1 MDAEF
6 LDKKIEKDFYNDL
19 PGFVCES
26 LDRIIR
32 KYGDQPWFLKAWNEY
47 RSHVLESNM
56 DDMKMP
62 GFVFKKY
69 IDNKIEHSDLFA
81 NEEYT
86 IGDLMHYG
94 TKRHSGRYPWGSGE
108 DPFQHAPDFY
118 NRVRKY
124 EKQGLNEQEICE
136 LEGVNSKELRIVK
149 SIGKDRIRSDKIA
162 YAKSAKA
169 DGKSNVQIAKELSAK
184 YNEDIGDTTVISLLN
199 ADREAR
205 MNIASKT
212 ADSLKKIINE
222 TPSGMLDMGTGIER
236 ELNISKEKL
245 DAALYILQAS
255 GYNVY
260 TVRVPQATQKG
271 QGTILRV
278 LAKPDVEKP
287 KQADFDKIGHITD
300 YTSDDGA
307 TLRPAFV
314 YPKSMDS
321 KRLMIRY
328 AEDGGLAKDGVVE
341 IRRGVKDLSLGE
353 TDYAQVRILVDND
366 HYIKGMAVYSD
377 GSDMPDGVDVIF
389 NTNKDKS
396 ISKLDVL
403 KSTKDN
409 LKKDPNNPFGSAIKE
424 GIGPKGGQSYYL
436 DENGK
441 PQLSLINKRADEGD
455 WYKWS
460 KELPSQ
466 FLAKQP
472 VSLIKRQLALAEVG
486 KESEYE
492 QINKISNPLLK
503 QQTLNEFADKCDKA
517 AVDLKAAN
525 LPNQKYQVI
534 LPLSTIKDNEIYAPN
549 YEDGS
554 EVILVRFPHG
564 GTYEIPR
571 LKVNNRNE
579 EGNKVITPSALDAV
593 GISHNTAAVLSGADF
608 DGDTVMVIPVNGKFR
623 VSTKDP
629 LPGLKG
635 FDPTMSYGPDSHTT
649 DKDGVEHYYRNG
661 IEYKH
666 ITKQEMQKQ
675 MGVIS
680 NLITDMTIKGGATDD
695 EYARAVRHS
704 MVVIDSYKHHLD
716 YKKSEEDNGIKNLQD
731 KYQLQVDPKTGR
743 THHGAST
750 LISKSKSEVRIP
762 KRTEGDYFSVKTG
775 ERLKPLDEEKGLYIN
790 PETGE
795 IFSGKEKRV
804 YYADPKTGEK
814 VYRETGDMIRTIKY
828 KDSNGKTKNAKVFQ
842 KDNKFYYKDSEGSIK
857 QVTNEEI
864 KETPVL
870 VKSTKMAEAKDART
884 LSSGTIQEEL
894 YADYANKMKSL
905 ANRAR
910 KEAISTEDYEYSP
923 AANKTYAKEIEELD
937 QKLDESLRNAPKERQ
952 AQMITA
958 AQMESVREEN
968 PGLTD
973 EEESKI
979 KTRLLMAARVR
990 VGAKRTEIYISD
1002 DQWKAIQSGA
1012 VSKNKLTLI
1021 FKAAD
1026 KSRLKELSMPLPT
1039 NKLSRGEVSRIK
1051 SMSKLGYTNEEIAD
1065 QLGISSSTVVGYLSG
1080 EKEAK

>member
-1 MDAEF
+1 MYY
-6 LDKKIEKDFYNDL
+6 KT
-19 PGFVCES
+19 
-26 LDRIIR
+26 
-32 KYGDQPWFLKAWNEY
+32 
-47 RSHVLESNM
+47 
-56 DDMKMP
+56 
-62 GFVFKKY
+62 
-69 IDNKIEHSDLFA
+69 
-81 NEEYT
+81 EED
-86 IGDLMHYG
+86 ILCHYG
-94 TKRHSGRYPWGSGE
+94 MPRRSGRYPWGSGE

-118 NRVRKY
+118 NRVREY
-124 EKQGLNEQEICE
+124 EKQGLSEQEICK

-149 SIGKDRIRSDKIA
+149 SIGKDRIRADKIA

-169 DGKSNVQIAKELSAK
+169 DGKSNVQIAKELSAR

-199 ADREAR
+199 SDREAR
-205 MNIASKT
+205 MNVASKT
-212 ADSLKKIINE
+212 ADSLKKVLDE

-245 DAALYILQAS
+245 DAALYILQSS

-260 TVRVPQATQKG
+260 NVRVPQATQKG

-300 YTSDDGA
+300 YTSDDGT
-307 TLRPAFV
+307 TLRPSFV

-328 AEDGGLAKDGVVE
+328 AEDGGLAKDGLVE

-353 TDYAQVRILVDND
+353 SEYAQVRILVDND

-396 ISKLDVL
+396 VSKIDVL

-409 LKKDPNNPFGSAIKE
+409 LRKDPKNPFGSAIKE

-441 PQLSLINKRADEGD
+441 EQLSLINKRSDEGD
-455 WYKWS
+455 WDKWS
-460 KELPSQ
+460 KELPAQ

-472 VSLIKRQLALAEVG
+472 VSLIKRQLSLAEVG

-503 QQTLNEFADKCDKA
+503 KQMLNEFADKCDKA

-549 YEDGS
+549 YPDGS

-571 LKVNNRNE
+571 LKVNNRNK
-579 EGNKVITPSALDAV
+579 EGQKVITPGALDAV
-593 GISHNTAAVLSGADF
+593 GISHNTAAILSGADF

-635 FDPTMSYGPDSHTT
+635 FDPTMSYGPDPDSPKI
-649 DKDGVEHYYRNG
+649 DKDGTEHYYRNG

-666 ITKQEMQKQ
+666 ITKSEMQKQ
-675 MGVIS
+675 MGVVS

-731 KYQLQVDPKTGR
+731 KYQLQFDPETGR

-750 LISKSKSEVRIP
+750 LISKSKSEIRVP
-762 KRTEGDYFSVKTG
+762 KRIRGAYFSVKTG
-775 ERLKPLDEEKGLYIN
+775 ERLDLLDEKNDLYVN

-814 VYRETGDMIRTIKY
+814 VYRETGDMVRTIKY
-828 KDSNGKTKNAKVFQ
+828 KDSNGKSRNAKVFE
-842 KDNKFYYKDSEGSIK
+842 KDNKLYYKDSEGSIR
-857 QVTNEEI
+857 QVTNEKI

-870 VKSTKMAEAKDART
+870 IESTKMAEAKDART

-923 AANKTYAKEIEELD
+923 SANKTYSKEVAELD
-937 QKLDESLRNAPKERQ
+937 EKLDESLRNAPKERQ

-958 AQMESVREEN
+958 AQMESVKEDN

-979 KTRLLMAARVR
+979 KTRLLMTARAK
-990 VGAKRTEIYISD
+990 VGAKRTEIYITD
-1002 DQWKAIQSGA
+1002 NQWKAIQSGA
-1012 VSKNKLTLI
+1012 VSKNKLAQI
-1021 FKAAD
+1021 FDHAD
-1026 KSRLKELSMPLPT
+1026 KSRLKELSMPLPS
-1039 NKLSRGEVSRIK
+1039 NKLSKGEVSRIK
-1051 SMSKLGYTNEEIAD
+1051 SMSKLGYTNEEIAQ
-1065 QLGISSSTVVGYLSG
+1065 QLGISSSTVVDYLSG

>member
-1 MDAEF
+1 MYY
-6 LDKKIEKDFYNDL
+6 KT
-19 PGFVCES
+19 
-26 LDRIIR
+26 
-32 KYGDQPWFLKAWNEY
+32 
-47 RSHVLESNM
+47 
-56 DDMKMP
+56 
-62 GFVFKKY
+62 
-69 IDNKIEHSDLFA
+69 
-81 NEEYT
+81 EED
-86 IGDLMHYG
+86 ILCHYG
-94 TKRHSGRYPWGSGE
+94 MPRRSGRYPWGSGE

-118 NRVRKY
+118 NRVREY
-124 EKQGLNEQEICE
+124 EKQGLSEQEICK

-149 SIGKDRIRSDKIA
+149 SIGKDRIRADKIA

-199 ADREAR
+199 SDREAR
-205 MNIASKT
+205 MNVASKT
-212 ADSLKKIINE
+212 ADSLKKVLDE

-245 DAALYILQAS
+245 DAALYILQSS

-300 YTSDDGA
+300 YTSYDGI
-307 TLRPAFV
+307 TLRPSFV

-328 AEDGGLAKDGVVE
+328 AEDGGLAKDGLVE

-353 TDYAQVRILVDND
+353 SEYAQVRILVDND

-396 ISKLDVL
+396 VPKMDVL

-409 LKKDPNNPFGSAIKE
+409 LRKDPKNPFGSAIKE

-441 PQLSLINKRADEGD
+441 EQLSLINKRSDEGD
-455 WYKWS
+455 WDKWS
-460 KELPSQ
+460 KELPAQ

-472 VSLIKRQLALAEVG
+472 VSLIKRQLSLAEVG
-486 KESEYE
+486 KESEFE

-503 QQTLNEFADKCDKA
+503 KQMLNEFADKCDKA

-549 YEDGS
+549 YPDGS

-571 LKVNNRNE
+571 LKVNNRNK
-579 EGNKVITPSALDAV
+579 EGQKVITPGALDAV
-593 GISHNTAAVLSGADF
+593 GISHNTAAILSGADF

-635 FDPTMSYGPDSHTT
+635 FDPTMSYGPDPDSPKI
-649 DKDGVEHYYRNG
+649 DKDGTEHYYRNG

-666 ITKQEMQKQ
+666 ITKSEMQKQ
-675 MGVIS
+675 MGVVS

-731 KYQLQVDPKTGR
+731 KYQLQVDPETGR

-750 LISKSKSEVRIP
+750 LISKSKSEARVP
-762 KRTEGDYFSVKTG
+762 KRIRGAYFSVKTG
-775 ERLKPLDEEKGLYIN
+775 ERLDLLDEKNDLYVN

-814 VYRETGDMIRTIKY
+814 VYRETGDMVRTIKY
-828 KDSNGKTKNAKVFQ
+828 KDSNGKSRNAKVFE
-842 KDNKFYYKDSEGSIK
+842 KDNKLYYKDFEGSIK
-857 QVTNEEI
+857 QVTNEKI

-870 VKSTKMAEAKDART
+870 IESTKMAEAKDART

-923 AANKTYAKEIEELD
+923 AANKTYSKEVAELNE
-937 QKLDESLRNAPKERQ
+937 KLDESLRNAPKERQ

-958 AQMESVREEN
+958 AQMESVKDDN

-979 KTRLLMAARVR
+979 KTRLLMSARAK
-990 VGAKRTEIYISD
+990 VGAKRTEIYITD
-1002 DQWKAIQSGA
+1002 NQWKAIQSGA
-1012 VSKNKLTLI
+1012 VSKNKLAQI
-1021 FKAAD
+1021 FDHAD
-1026 KSRLKELSMPLPT
+1026 KSRLKELSMPLSS
-1039 NKLSRGEVSRIK
+1039 NKLNKGEVSRIK
-1051 SMSKLGYTNEEIAD
+1051 SMSKLGYTNEEIAQ
-1065 QLGISSSTVVGYLSG
+1065 QLGISSNTVVDYLSG